1 MKPDDAV
8 QLYNKYIG
16 DWGGKSTQYRFE
28 AIKDGAVVKTI
39 IKAPMTKVCIKV
51 KADRTELKETCSYD
65 VASIR
70 IEAVDEFANR
80 LPYYNDPIILEAKCY
95 IELIGPSV
103 ISMSGGMCGTYVKT
117 KARKGKGKLIIR
129 TLEGVSEV
137 LEFTVK

>member
-1 MKPDDAV
+1 M
-8 QLYNKYIG
+8 I
-16 DWGGKSTQYRFE
+16 
-28 AIKDGAVVKTI
+28 
-39 IKAPMTKVCIKV
+39 
-51 KADRTELKETCSYD
+51 DRAWSG
-65 VASIR
+65 
-70 IEAVDEFANR
+70 
-80 LPYYNDPIILEAKCY
+80 Y